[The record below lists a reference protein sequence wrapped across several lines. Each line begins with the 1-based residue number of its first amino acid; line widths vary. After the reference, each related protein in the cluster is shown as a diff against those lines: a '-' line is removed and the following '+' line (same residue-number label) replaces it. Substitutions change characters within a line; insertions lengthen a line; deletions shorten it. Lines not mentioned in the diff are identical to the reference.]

1 MPISDRSYLQGYS
14 GRGFPTGVKWL
25 LISNVV
31 IFVLQVFT
39 YTTRA
44 GDLFRELALI
54 PSQVSGQLALWQ
66 LVTYMFLH
74 GSITHILF
82 NMLTLWWFGP
92 MIEQIWGTRKFLTY
106 YFLCGIGAGA
116 ITVIVNLLMGSGNV
130 PTIGAS
136 GAIYGVLLAYG
147 VMFPDAI
154 ILAFFVFPMKAKY
167 FVGIMAAIA
176 FVSSFSQNSGVSSIC
191 HLGGMVV
198 GYLYLQSH
206 NMFRQNVLAM
216 ATDRWAAW
224 KLERSKRKFQVYMR
238 KNRSDDD
245 RRVN

>member
-1 MPISDRSYLQGYS
+1 MPISERSYLQNYS

-25 LISNVV
+25 LIANVV

-39 YTTRA
+39 FTTRA
-44 GDLFRELALI
+44 GGLFTELSLV
-54 PSQVSGQLALWQ
+54 PVQVATQLALWQ

-74 GSITHILF
+74 GSITHVLF

-92 MIEQIWGTRKFLTY
+92 MIEQIWGTKKFLTY

-116 ITVIVNLLMGSGNV
+116 ITVIVNLLLGSGNV

-154 ILAFFVFPMKAKY
+154 ILAFFIFPMKAKY

-176 FVSSFSQNSGVSSIC
+176 FVSSFSANSGVSNIC
-191 HLGGMVV
+191 HLGGMLV

-206 NMFRQNVLAM
+206 NVFRQNVFASIG
-216 ATDRWAAW
+216 DRYTAW
-224 KLERSKRKFQVYMR
+224 KLERNKRKFQVYMR

-245 RRVN
+245 RWVN